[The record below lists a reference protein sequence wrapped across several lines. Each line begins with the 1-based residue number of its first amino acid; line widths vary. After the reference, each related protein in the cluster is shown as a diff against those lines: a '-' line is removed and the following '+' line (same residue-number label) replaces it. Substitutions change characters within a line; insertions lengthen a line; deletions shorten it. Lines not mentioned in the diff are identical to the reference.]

1 MEQTLERAVY
11 FTPVVSTPEAPAR
24 LTVAEA
30 AKMLQCTPLFLRL
43 AIQKGVF
50 DFGECLQ
57 QSGGRY
63 TYYINRA
70 KLEKYIR
77 GE

>member
-1 MEQTLERAVY
+1 MENTVERAAY
-11 FTPVVSTPEAPAR
+11 YSYKPEVSPAR
-24 LTVAEA
+24 ITIAEA

-70 KLEKYIR
+70 KLEKYLR

>member
-1 MEQTLERAVY
+1 MQIVEIHRE
-11 FTPVVSTPEAPAR
+11 PR

-30 AKMLQCTPLFLRL
+30 AKMLQCTPLFLRVAL
-43 AIQKGVF
+43 QRGIF
-50 DFGECLQ
+50 DFGEAVSL
-57 QSGGRY
+57 SGGRY

-70 KLEKYIR
+70 KLEKYIK